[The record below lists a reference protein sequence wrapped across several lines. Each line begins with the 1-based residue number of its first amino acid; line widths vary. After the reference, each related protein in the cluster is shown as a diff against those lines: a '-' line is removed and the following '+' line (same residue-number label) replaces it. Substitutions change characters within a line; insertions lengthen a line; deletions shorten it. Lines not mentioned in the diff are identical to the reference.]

1 MSMLKTVR
9 TGKIVRPQRGVIYG
23 VESVGKTTLAAQAPS
38 PIFLDIEGGSSHLD
52 VPRLE
57 IKSWSDMMTALEE
70 LAAGGHGYQ
79 TVVVDSADWAERLAI
94 ENLLAE
100 TKQPSIESF
109 GYGKGWVQ
117 AAERFARFLGK
128 LDNCVSAGMHVL
140 VIGHAHIRR
149 VEPPDQMA
157 AYDRYEPKLGKQ
169 TSPLLKEWA
178 DELYFAQFKTKL
190 IEADSGKMK
199 ARGGKERVIYTT
211 HSAAYDAKTRAGL
224 AEELPLDWASIA
236 SVFPDLG
243 KASKPVAAKQEKPAK
258 GKVEA
263 PRKVSSL
270 VLDALGDRLGNGAV
284 ETAMKIED
292 FLIAKGQIEAGQNW
306 TDASPAFLERII
318 EHPDRFI
325 AAVLGF
331 NAHSQKEAA

>member
-1 MSMLKTVR
+1 MSILKTVR
-9 TGKIVRPQRGVIYG
+9 TGKVVRPQRGVIYG

-57 IKSWSDMMTALEE
+57 IKSWTDMMTALDE

-79 TVVVDSADWAERLAI
+79 TVVVDSADWAERLAVD
-94 ENLLAE
+94 NLLAE

-109 GYGKGWVQ
+109 AYGKGWIQ

-128 LDNCVSAGMHVL
+128 LDGCIEAGLHAI
-140 VIGHAHIRR
+140 VIAHAQIKR

-157 AYDRYEPKLGKQ
+157 AYDRFEPKLAKQ

-190 IEADSGKMK
+190 VETDSGKMK
-199 ARGGKERVIYTT
+199 ARGGKERVLLTT

-224 AEELPLDWASIA
+224 AEELPLEWASIA
-236 SVFPDLG
+236 TVFPDMG
-243 KASKPVAAKQEKPAK
+243 AAKPKAKPAK
-258 GKVEA
+258 AKAQPAAPDIADQVLEA
-263 PRKVSSL
+263 IGESL
-270 VLDALGDRLGNGAV
+270 A
-284 ETAMKIED
+284 IED
-292 FLIAKGQIEAGQNW
+292 MEGFLRAKGQIEAGQSW
-306 TDASPAFLERII
+306 KDTDASFLERIV
-318 EHPDRFI
+318 EHPARFI
-325 AAVLGF
+325 GAVRT
-331 NAHSQKEAA
+331 HYVERQKEAA

>member
-1 MSMLKTVR
+1 MSILKAVR
-9 TGKIVRPQRGVIYG
+9 TGKVVRPQRGVIYG

-57 IKSWSDMMTALEE
+57 IKNWNDMLAALDE

-117 AAERFARFLGK
+117 AAERFARFLAK
-128 LDNCVSAGMHVL
+128 LDACVDAGMHVL

-149 VEPPDQMA
+149 VEPPDLMA

-199 ARGGKERVIYTT
+199 ARGGKERVLYTT

-243 KASKPVAAKQEKPAK
+243 AAKAKTKPAK
-258 GKVEA
+258 TKAQPAAPAIADQVLEA
-263 PRKVSSL
+263 IGESL
-270 VLDALGDRLGNGAV
+270 AL
-284 ETAMKIED
+284 ED
-292 FLIAKGQIEAGQNW
+292 MEGFLRAKGQIESGQSW
-306 TDASPAFLERII
+306 KEADASFLERIV
-318 EHPDRFI
+318 EHPARFI
-325 AAVLGF
+325 GAVRTF
-331 NAHSQKEAA
+331 YVAREQEAA

>member
-1 MSMLKTVR
+1 MSILKTVR
-9 TGKIVRPQRGVIYG
+9 TGKVVRPQRGVIYG

-38 PIFLDIEGGSSHLD
+38 PLFLDIEGGSSHLD
-52 VPRLE
+52 VPRIE
-57 IKSWSDMMTALEE
+57 VKNWSDMMTALDE

-79 TVVVDSADWAERLAI
+79 TVVIDSADWAERLAI

-117 AAERFARFLGK
+117 AAERFARFLAK
-128 LDNCVSAGMHVL
+128 LDACVTAGMHVL

-199 ARGGKERVIYTT
+199 ARGGKERVLYTT

-243 KASKPVAAKQEKPAK
+243 AAKPKVKATKAKAQPSAPAIADQ
-258 GKVEA
+258 VLEA
-263 PRKVSSL
+263 IGESL
-270 VLDALGDRLGNGAV
+270 A
-284 ETAMKIED
+284 IED
-292 FLIAKGQIEAGQNW
+292 MEGFLRAKGQIEAGQSW
-306 TDASPAFLERII
+306 KDTDASFLERII
-318 EHPDRFI
+318 EHPARFI
-325 AAVLGF
+325 GAVRTYYVERR
-331 NAHSQKEAA
+331 KEAA

>member
-1 MSMLKTVR
+1 MSILKTVR
-9 TGKIVRPQRGVIYG
+9 TGKVQRPQRGVIYG

-57 IKSWSDMMTALEE
+57 IKNWNDMLAALTE
-70 LAAGGHGYQ
+70 LAAGGHDYQ

-94 ENLLAE
+94 ENLLSD

-128 LDNCVSAGMHVL
+128 LDDCVEAGMHVL

-157 AYDRYEPKLGKQ
+157 AYDRYEPKLAKQ
-169 TSPLLKEWA
+169 TAPLLKEWA

-199 ARGGKERVIYTT
+199 ARGGKERVLFTT

-224 AEELPLDWASIA
+224 DEELPLAWESIA
-236 SVFPDLG
+236 SVFPVLG
-243 KASKPVAAKQEKPAK
+243 VNTLPEKQMKGRKKANNLPDQVLAAVGDSLPVVEMEMFLRSVGQIHGPDQTWKDADSKFLMRI
-258 GKVEA
+258 VEH
-263 PRKVSSL
+263 PERFI
-270 VLDALGDRLGNGAV
+270 GAV
-284 ETAMKIED
+284 RTFI
-292 FLIAKGQIEAGQNW
+292 
-306 TDASPAFLERII
+306 LEGKKK
-318 EHPDRFI
+318 
-325 AAVLGF
+325 AA
-331 NAHSQKEAA
+331 

>member
-1 MSMLKTVR
+1 MSILKTVR
-9 TGKIVRPQRGVIYG
+9 TGKVVRPQRGVVYG

-38 PIFLDIEGGSSHLD
+38 PLFLDIEGGSSHLD

-57 IKSWSDMMTALEE
+57 IKTWTDMMAALDE

-117 AAERFARFLGK
+117 AAERFARFLAK
-128 LDNCVSAGMHVL
+128 LDACVTAGMHVL

-178 DELYFAQFKTKL
+178 DELYFANFKTKL

-199 ARGGKERVIYTT
+199 ARGGKDRVLLTT

-224 AEELPLDWASIA
+224 AEELPLEWASIA
-236 SVFPDLG
+236 SVFPALG
-243 KASKPVAAKQEKPAK
+243 AAKAKAKPAK
-258 GKVEA
+258 KQERHPAWDLEMRVNE
-263 PRKVSSL
+263 
-270 VLDALGDRLGNGAV
+270 ALGDSLDKAD
-284 ETAMKIED
+284 IEK
-292 FLIAKGQIEAGQNW
+292 FLVSKGQIQEGQQWCEADG
-306 TDASPAFLERII
+306 AFLQRIVD
-318 EHPDRFI
+318 HPEKFISAVGSFI
-325 AAVLGF
+325 AT
-331 NAHSQKEAA
+331 QKEAA

>member
-1 MSMLKTVR
+1 MSILKTVR
-9 TGKIVRPQRGVIYG
+9 TGKVLRPQRGVIYG

-57 IKSWSDMMTALEE
+57 IKNWSDMMTALAE

-128 LDNCVSAGMHVL
+128 LDECVDAGMHVL

-157 AYDRYEPKLGKQ
+157 AYDRYEPKLAKQ
-169 TSPLLKEWA
+169 TAPLLKEWA

-190 IEADSGKMK
+190 IETDTGKMK
-199 ARGGKERVIYTT
+199 ARGGKERVLYTT

-224 AEELPLDWASIA
+224 SEELPLEWESIA
-236 SVFPDLG
+236 AVFPVLG
-243 KASKPVAAKQEKPAK
+243 SAKAKPAK
-258 GKVEA
+258 TKSKPAEPAIADQVLEA
-263 PRKVSSL
+263 IGESL
-270 VLDALGDRLGNGAV
+270 AIVDMEG
-284 ETAMKIED
+284 
-292 FLIAKGQIEAGQNW
+292 FLRAKGQIADGQSW
-306 TDASPAFLERII
+306 KDADPAFLERIV
-318 EHPDRFI
+318 EHPARFI
-325 AAVLGF
+325 GAVRTF
-331 NAHSQKEAA
+331 YVERQKEAA

>member
-1 MSMLKTVR
+1 
-9 TGKIVRPQRGVIYG
+9 
-23 VESVGKTTLAAQAPS
+23 
-38 PIFLDIEGGSSHLD
+38 
-52 VPRLE
+52 
-57 IKSWSDMMTALEE
+57 MMTALDE

-79 TVVVDSADWAERLAI
+79 TVVIDSADWAERLAI

-117 AAERFARFLGK
+117 AAERFARFLAK
-128 LDNCVSAGMHVL
+128 LDACVTAGMHVL

-199 ARGGKERVIYTT
+199 ARGGKERVLYTT

-243 KASKPVAAKQEKPAK
+243 AAKPKVKATKAKAQPSAPAIADQ
-258 GKVEA
+258 VLEA
-263 PRKVSSL
+263 IGESL
-270 VLDALGDRLGNGAV
+270 A
-284 ETAMKIED
+284 IED
-292 FLIAKGQIEAGQNW
+292 MEGFLRAKGQIEAGQSW
-306 TDASPAFLERII
+306 KDTDASFLERII
-318 EHPDRFI
+318 EHPARFI
-325 AAVLGF
+325 GAVRTYYVERR
-331 NAHSQKEAA
+331 KEAA

>member
-1 MSMLKTVR
+1 MSILKTVR
-9 TGKIVRPQRGVIYG
+9 TGKVVRPQRGVIYG

-57 IKSWSDMMTALEE
+57 IKNWNDMLAALDE

-117 AAERFARFLGK
+117 AAERFARFLAK
-128 LDNCVSAGMHVL
+128 LDACVDAGMHVL

-149 VEPPDQMA
+149 VEPPDLMA

-199 ARGGKERVIYTT
+199 ARGGKERVLYTT

-224 AEELPLDWASIA
+224 AEELPLDWASIS

-243 KASKPVAAKQEKPAK
+243 ASKPKDKQAKSKAQPSAPAIAEQ
-258 GKVEA
+258 VLEA
-263 PRKVSSL
+263 IGESL
-270 VLDALGDRLGNGAV
+270 A
-284 ETAMKIED
+284 IED
-292 FLIAKGQIEAGQNW
+292 MEGFLRAKGQIEAGQSW
-306 TDASPAFLERII
+306 KDADAAFLERIV
-318 EHPDRFI
+318 EHPARFI
-325 AAVLGF
+325 GAVRTYYVER
-331 NAHSQKEAA
+331 QKEAA